1 MKNVTDYTNLEVWS
15 KCRKLANAIY
25 TLTRSF
31 PETEQF
37 GLTNQMRRCS
47 VSVPSNI
54 AEGCGRYH
62 DKETLHFVYIARGTL
77 YELETQVFISQDQ
90 NYVNQEQ
97 SRFIQSE
104 IISCKKLLNGFI
116 KFLKNNIHRP

>member
-31 PETEQF
+31 PETERF

-62 DKETLHFVYIARGTL
+62 DKETLHFLYIARNSSI
-77 YELETQVFISQDQ
+77 YFSRSELRESRTKSIYSSR
-90 NYVNQEQ
+90 NY
-97 SRFIQSE
+97 
-104 IISCKKLLNGFI
+104 
-116 KFLKNNIHRP
+116 